1 MKYEN
6 IIKECEKQQ
15 DQKDFERRIDE
26 WLSQF
31 EEDERPLMIDLLMH
45 YTYYSERSLKVEAS
59 RLFERFMSECKED
72 FIVVP
77 IQREY
82 GVNFSDFFY
91 TMFWMQ
97 NNIKSRAEKNIFDLA
112 RNSSLQHIEVI
123 AIVDDY
129 SGSAKSFMD
138 FHRNLI
144 ETNEALKTKVF
155 YFLTVAS
162 SSFSQLAINKYAE
175 ENGYIINLISL
186 QTQDKAFEN
195 DYIYKRIESEI
206 KRRQYEKICQKY
218 SVQSNYILGFK
229 AVEALISF
237 SYNTPNNTLGIFWH
251 DSQKFKHLFKRYKSQ
266 ETTLKRLQKK
276 VQQYKAIKKTKPA
289 IMNVEDTKL
298 NIFILYCTGKG
309 RKYSII
315 EACNELGLSK
325 DQLDNLLTESINKG
339 YITIEQG
346 FPEATQKTMDVIFKS
361 RFAEFFKLL
370 EGEALS
376 LSAEH
381 IPSVDQN
388 KDSYIPIKFNNRR

>member
-6 IIKECEKQQ
+6 IIKECETQQ

-59 RLFERFMSECKED
+59 RLFERFTSECQEE

-82 GVNFSDFFY
+82 GANFSDFFY
-91 TMFWMQ
+91 TIFWMQ
-97 NNIKSRAEKNIFDLA
+97 NNIKSRAEKNIFGLA
-112 RNSSLQHIEVI
+112 MKSSLQHIEVI

-129 SGSAKSFMD
+129 SGSAKSFID
-138 FHRNLI
+138 FHRKLI
-144 ETNEALKTKVF
+144 ETNEALKTKTF

-162 SSFSQLAINKYAE
+162 SSFSELAINEYAKK
-175 ENGYIINLISL
+175 NGYSINLISL
-186 QTQDKAFEN
+186 QIQDKAFAN
-195 DYIYKRIESEI
+195 DYIYKRIEAEI
-206 KRRQYEKICQKY
+206 KRRQYAEICQRY
-218 SVQSNYILGFK
+218 SVRSNYILGFK

-251 DSQKFKHLFKRYKSQ
+251 DSPKFKHLFERYKSQ
-266 ETTLKRLQKK
+266 KTTLKIMQKE
-276 VQQYKAIKKTKPA
+276 VQQRNAIKKTKPA

-298 NIFILYCTGKG
+298 NVFILYCTGKG

-370 EGEALS
+370 EGETLS

-381 IPSVDQN
+381 IPSVDQD